1 MVYMKY
7 ANTMRRSVRP
17 LAALL
22 TLAALCVS
30 CGVVDPVPAGVVLTN
45 VGDAT
50 LLALVLERETANVV
64 DPNPRFPVEP
74 DDPRILPPGADR
86 SYDAAD
92 IIGGYER
99 GQDLR
104 VFIYEVIAGEAV
116 WEGAKTLTH
125 GEMDARD
132 FRMDIP

>member
-1 MVYMKY
+1 MKY
-7 ANTMRRSVRP
+7 AIRMRRHTRP
-17 LAALL
+17 VTALL

-30 CGVVDPVPAGVVLTN
+30 CGVVDPGPDGVVLTN
-45 VGDAT
+45 ASDIT
-50 LLALVLERETANVV
+50 LLALVVERETSNVI
-64 DPNPRFPVEP
+64 DPNPRFDVEP
-74 DDPRILPPGADR
+74 DDPRIMPPGADR

-104 VFIYEVIAGEAV
+104 VFIYEIIAGEAV
-116 WEGAKTLTH
+116 WEGVKTLTH
-125 GEMDARD
+125 GEMDARG